1 MGNASNPAFRLLDE
15 TDDQAGARVRRTGGL
30 TLWAETLAFRT
41 TAAREFLDVTDQV
54 AAVVRRSRISQ
65 GWVSA
70 FSKHTTAAVVLK
82 ENEPLLLQDMGGMLE
97 RLSAEAGVYQH
108 NDLSRRTGEMDPD
121 ECANGHAHCQ
131 HLLLSSSE
139 NIPVAEGR
147 LDLGRWQRIFLLELD
162 RGRDR
167 QLVVQV
173 FGACAGILARLG
185 DACRLRRWP
194 CPRACD

>member
-1 MGNASNPAFRLLDE
+1 MANASNPAIRLLDE
-15 TDDQAGARVRRTGGL
+15 PDDQPGARVRRIGGL
-30 TLWAETLAFRT
+30 TRWAETLVFQT

-70 FSKHTTAAVVLK
+70 FSKHTTAAVVLQ
-82 ENEPLLLQDMGGMLE
+82 ENEPLLLQDMSGLLE
-97 RLSAEAGVYQH
+97 RLSAAAGVYQH

-131 HLLLSSSE
+131 HLLLGSSE

-167 QLVVQV
+167 HLVVQV
-173 FGACAGILARLG
+173 FGA
-185 DACRLRRWP
+185 
-194 CPRACD
+194 

>member
-1 MGNASNPAFRLLDE
+1 MANASNPAIRLLDE
-15 TDDQAGARVRRTGGL
+15 PDDQPGARVCRIGGL
-30 TLWAETLAFRT
+30 TLWAETLIFQTA
-41 TAAREFLDVTDQV
+41 AAREFLDVTDQV

-70 FSKHTTAAVVLK
+70 FSKHTTAAVVLQ
-82 ENEPLLLQDMGGMLE
+82 ENEPLLLQDMSGLLE
-97 RLSAEAGVYQH
+97 RLSAAAGVYQH

-131 HLLLSSSE
+131 HLLLGSSE

-167 QLVVQV
+167 HLVVQV
-173 FGACAGILARLG
+173 FGA
-185 DACRLRRWP
+185 
-194 CPRACD
+194 